1 MVASGFAGLAYQIV
15 WTQQSTSWLGHES
28 AAVLAVVAA
37 FFGGLALGALT
48 LGSHIDKSAR
58 PARWYA
64 GCEILIGVWS
74 LTLAAILEPASSAL
88 LGLIGPQP
96 SAAWHW
102 FVAFFGTA
110 LLLLPATAAM
120 GATLPA
126 MERVFATT
134 SSRKIWISALYAANT
149 AGAVAGVIA
158 AAFWLVPQLGL
169 AHSALACA
177 VLNFACA
184 AAALSLQT
192 HSADQTSPDAA
203 TLLANR
209 RTSLVARDSAGQAP
223 RDAATSPAKGSS
235 SLAAPDSADQAT
247 LSAATPPAKG
257 SSSLAAPD
265 SAHQAAT
272 SAATSPAKGS
282 SSLAAPDSAG
292 LRRPVNVLLLLAATG
307 LLGIGYEVLVV
318 RALSQVA
325 ENTVYTFA
333 LLLAVYLIGTALGA
347 AIYSRWR
354 ASNSVRNSGMS
365 SNAPSARLL
374 TSLIQTLAAACLLGT
389 LLLAGADK
397 IKSSL
402 IALFGASVTSALAG
416 EVAMAVIAF
425 LLPTIVMGAL
435 FSHLSTEAR
444 ESGIS
449 FGHAIGVNT
458 LGAAI
463 APLLFGV
470 VLLPMLGL
478 KFALLLITA
487 GYLLLAAQDA
497 WSRPAQWLVIA
508 ATAASILWSPSLHN
522 THLPPGGRLVD
533 YFEGVM
539 ASVSVIEDES
549 GVATLHINN
558 RQQEGSSAT
567 LLADARQALIPIL
580 LHSNP
585 KRALFLGLG
594 TGLTA
599 SSATLQPSLQVDV
612 VELVPEVI
620 DAAQRFESSYA
631 KAADRS
637 RMHIMSADARRFVRT
652 SEQHYDVIVA
662 DNFHPARSGSAS
674 LYSVEHFEAV
684 RQRLAKGGMFC
695 QWLPLHQL
703 DLDTLRSIVRSF
715 LAVYPNGSAVLAT
728 LSLDTPTIGL
738 ISHRDGELFNLEQ
751 VRAQVSVASSSNAA
765 SFGISDEMALLGAF
779 FAGPSSLATFADGA
793 PLNTDDRPIVAYRA
807 PKITYSPVSTP
818 RERLLRLLG
827 GVEIS
832 PEEILAADSKSEGN
846 SRLAAYWVAR
856 NRFIEVGRDVR
867 PTSDVRDMLAQVR
880 EPLLEV
886 LHISPDFR
894 PAYDPLLRMAAA
906 LAETDSAAA
915 RSLLSELQ
923 QVQPDRPEAAQL
935 LNAIGLQTQ

>member
-1 MVASGFAGLAYQIV
+1 MAERVVSAAEPTALERGRPRQIVLACLLMVASGFAGLAYQVV

-48 LGSHIDKSAR
+48 LGSRIDRSAR

-64 GCEILIGVWS
+64 GCEIVIGAWS
-74 LTLAAILEPASSAL
+74 LTLAALLEPASSAL

-96 SAAWHW
+96 SATWHW

-110 LLLLPATAAM
+110 LLLLPATVSM

-134 SSRKIWISALYAANT
+134 SARNISISALYAANT
-149 AGAVAGVIA
+149 AGAVVGVIA

-169 AHSALACA
+169 AHSSLACA
-177 VLNFACA
+177 VLNFVCA
-184 AAALSLQT
+184 AVALSLQT
-192 HSADQTSPDAA
+192 
-203 TLLANR
+203 NG
-209 RTSLVARDSAGQAP
+209 DSATPAP
-223 RDAATSPAKGSS
+223 GS
-235 SLAAPDSADQAT
+235 
-247 LSAATPPAKG
+247 G
-257 SSSLAAPD
+257 I
-265 SAHQAAT
+265 
-272 SAATSPAKGS
+272 
-282 SSLAAPDSAG
+282 
-292 LRRPVNVLLLLAATG
+292 LRGPNHTLLLLAATG

-347 AIYSRWR
+347 AAYSRWR
-354 ASNSVRNSGMS
+354 ASKPMRSGEIS
-365 SNAPSARLL
+365 SDRLL
-374 TSLIQTLAAACLLGT
+374 TPLIQVLAATCLLGT
-389 LLLAGADK
+389 LLLAGADE
-397 IKSSL
+397 IKNSF
-402 IALFGASVTSALAG
+402 IGAFGPSVASALAG
-416 EVAMAVIAF
+416 EVAMAIIAF
-425 LLPTIVMGAL
+425 LLPTLVMGAL

-444 ESGIS
+444 DGGIS

-458 LGAAI
+458 VGAAI
-463 APLLFGV
+463 APLLFGL
-470 VLLPMLGL
+470 VLLPVLGL
-478 KFALLLITA
+478 KPALLLISV
-487 GYLLLAAQDA
+487 GYLLLVARPA
-497 WSRPAQWLVIA
+497 WSKPAQWLVIGV
-508 ATAASILWSPSLHN
+508 TAASVIWSPSLHN
-522 THLPPGGRLVD
+522 THIPRGGRLVS
-533 YFEGVM
+533 YSEGVM
-539 ASVSVIEDES
+539 ASVTVIEDKS

-567 LLADARQALIPIL
+567 LLADARQALLPVL
-580 LHSNP
+580 LHPNS

-620 DAAQRFESSYA
+620 DAAQHFESSYPE
-631 KAADRS
+631 AADRS
-637 RMHIMSADARRFVRT
+637 RLHTMSADARRFVRT
-652 SEQHYDVIVA
+652 SEQQYDVIVA

-674 LYSVEHFEAV
+674 LYTVEHFEAV
-684 RQRLAKGGMFC
+684 RQRLAEGGVFC

-703 DLDTLRSIVRSF
+703 DVDTLRSIVRSF
-715 LAVYPNGSAVLAT
+715 LAVYPNASAVLAT

-738 ISHRDGELFNLEQ
+738 IARRDGERFSLEQ
-751 VRAQVSVASSSNAA
+751 VSAQLSAA
-765 SFGISDEMALLGAF
+765 NSYDVEGFGFPDDLALLGSF
-779 FAGPSSLATFADGA
+779 FAGPHSLTTFAGAA

-807 PKITYSPVSTP
+807 PTITYSPVSTP
-818 RERLLRLLG
+818 RERLLELLG
-827 GVEIS
+827 DVEIN
-832 PEEILAADSKSEGN
+832 PEEILAGELNLEWSN
-846 SRLAAYWVAR
+846 RLEAYWTAR
-856 NRFIEVGRDVR
+856 DRFIEAGRDVR

-886 LHISPDFR
+886 LHISPGFR
-894 PAYDPLLRMAAA
+894 PAYDPLVRMAAA
-906 LAETDSAAA
+906 LAGKDSAAA

-935 LNAIGLQTQ
+935 LNAIDSQAQ